1 MADNI
6 FLTACEKA
14 VNAAAG
20 RPLTDEEM
28 QSLFNNMDDTI
39 ARIKAENAA
48 ISNEGAALQAAEE
61 LMKSERLAKAI
72 ETQQKL
78 INLRIYSKRAARTV
92 LTGMCYSVGSA
103 TRQGSSSLTRFIGQ
117 SAMTSRT

>member
-1 MADNI
+1 MPYRETEWLII
-6 FLTACEKA
+6 FFSPHAKNA

-78 INLRIYSKRAARTV
+78 INLRIYKKS
-92 LTGMCYSVGSA
+92 LGLSQQYSFWQ
-103 TRQGSSSLTRFIGQ
+103 RR
-117 SAMTSRT
+117 SRSP

>member
-78 INLRIYSKRAARTV
+78 INLRIYKKH
-92 LTGMCYSVGSA
+92 SA
-103 TRQGSSSLTRFIGQ
+103 FLNNTRFGKGEADRPVFH
-117 SAMTSRT
+117 SGRA

>member
-1 MADNI
+1 
-6 FLTACEKA
+6 
-14 VNAAAG
+14 
-20 RPLTDEEM
+20 M

-48 ISNEGAALQAAEE
+48 ISNEGCAPAAEE

-78 INLRIYSKRAARTV
+78 INLRIYKNTRPFSTILV
-92 LTGMCYSVGSA
+92 LAKAKQIALISHCLPFWSGVMNMRPEPVN
-103 TRQGSSSLTRFIGQ
+103 Q
-117 SAMTSRT
+117 